1 MPRMAVLSVD
11 MRLGPMNDADLASTV
26 APELLSTNPESQM
39 ELSAFSR
46 GPLVTTK
53 VKMVRKF
60 AGMPPRVVSITS
72 EPAVPFQV
80 AEGTRKVGVVKAI
93 ELELVVALPVRPVM
107 VMRLRLG
114 KSVSETSDTVMVF
127 SPLANGKSWEIC
139 WVSIRG
145 CTTNRMLAP

>member
-11 MRLGPMNDADLASTV
+11 MRLASINDADLASTV
-26 APELLSTNPESQM
+26 APELVSANPDSQM

-72 EPAVPFQV
+72 EPEVVFQV
-80 AEGTRKVGVVKAI
+80 AEGTRKFCAVSAS
-93 ELELVVALPVRPVM
+93 ELELFVALPVRPVM

-114 KSVSETSDTVMVF
+114 KSVSEISDTVIVF
-127 SPLANGKSWEIC
+127 LPLANG
-139 WVSIRG
+139 
-145 CTTNRMLAP
+145 